1 MVILYWCLV
10 VVMVLGIVG
19 AFLPGLPGTSLIVAA
34 IVGWGWATQNFSAL
48 AWPIGCAVVVF
59 LFGFAIDFLAGYLG
73 AKQAGASNSGQ
84 IGAVVGMVAGFFGLI
99 PALPVGGPLLGL
111 LIGPLVGAI
120 VGEYIH
126 CKELKQSVKAGVGIV
141 VGSVLGNLFQGIL
154 AIVPVVVFLATTWG
168 NADPLNL
175 SF

>member
-10 VVMVLGIVG
+10 VVMVAGIVG
-19 AFLPGLPGTSLIVAA
+19 AFLPGIPGTSLIVAA
-34 IVGWGWATQNFSAL
+34 IVGWGVATQNFALL

-59 LFGFAIDFLAGYLG
+59 LFGFVIDFLAGYLG
-73 AKQAGASNSGQ
+73 AKQVGASDSGQ

-126 CKELKQSVKAGVGIV
+126 CKDLNQSVRAGVGIV

-154 AIVPVVVFLATTWG
+154 AIGPVVVFLVTTWG
-168 NADPLNL
+168 SAGPLNL
-175 SF
+175 PF